1 MGLAWLSILA
11 WLSSAFRFFC
21 SCFSAVHNTPIIL
34 NTRNRDSREQK
45 IAQLPMSI
53 TGPWGNA
60 ARLLL
65 TT

>member
-21 SCFSAVHNTPIIL
+21 SCFSAVQYANIP
-34 NTRNRDSREQK
+34 NTRNRDSRKQK

-53 TGPWGNA
+53 TGPWENA
-60 ARLLL
+60 ARLFL